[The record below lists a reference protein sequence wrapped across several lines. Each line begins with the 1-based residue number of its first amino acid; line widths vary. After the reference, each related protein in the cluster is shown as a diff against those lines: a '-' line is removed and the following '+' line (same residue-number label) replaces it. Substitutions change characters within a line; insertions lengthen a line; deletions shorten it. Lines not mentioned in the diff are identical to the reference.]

1 MKKVVIL
8 AVTAW
13 LFPTCGA
20 MAINARINELL
31 DNPKYDRECLGRLL
45 PALCPTKSRD
55 PNVTTQWWF
64 AGGRNAYADD
74 ACIERANIS
83 PCIAKR

>member
-1 MKKVVIL
+1 MKKSLIFVF
-8 AVTAW
+8 AAW
-13 LFPTCGA
+13 LFPAGGA
-20 MAINARINELL
+20 LAINAKINALL

-55 PNVTTQWWF
+55 PSVTTQWWF

-83 PCIAKR
+83 PCLVK